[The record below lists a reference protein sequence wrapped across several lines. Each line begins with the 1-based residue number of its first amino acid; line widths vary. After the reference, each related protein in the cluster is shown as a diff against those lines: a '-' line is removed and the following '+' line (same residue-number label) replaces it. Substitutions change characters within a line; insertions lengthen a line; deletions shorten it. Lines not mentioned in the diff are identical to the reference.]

1 MLAKAL
7 NQALD
12 VLNDTLLSRASPL
25 PHKPSCYTSPLIT
38 RSKRRMLWCSPLT
51 AAAHSRMIAIPRP
64 LRLTFY
70 SLLIIA
76 GAVLAASV
84 AIRQAERQS
93 LVDDAGRANQQLAL
107 YANSLHTLI
116 ERYRA
121 LPAVLALDSEMI
133 RALKGPLD
141 PATQEVLNHKL
152 ERINGAAQSSTLEL
166 MDRSGLAVAASNWR
180 LPSSYVGHNYA
191 FRPYFSQTRS
201 QGTGRFYAVGVTTGI
216 PGYFLSSA
224 VVDEQEQFLGAM
236 VVKLEFP
243 ELEREWAQGDDLL
256 LVSDARG
263 IVFIANKPGWRYRN
277 LRPLSANDLAEL
289 QATRQY
295 DKKQL
300 QPLDTQTLQRFD
312 ENSQLVRVAGPEG
325 NANYIWESLP
335 LKAEGWTLHLLR
347 KPQVAFEDQRN
358 AGLAAAGLWL
368 ALVFLLLFLTQ
379 RWRLARLRQRSRE
392 ELERLV
398 QERTQAL
405 RTAQDGLVQSAKL
418 AALGQMSAAL
428 AHEINQPLTT
438 QRMQLATLRLLL
450 DHGRI
455 DDAYQALTPLDD
467 MLTRMAALTGHLKT
481 FARKSPSGLRERL
494 DLATV
499 VDQSLHL
506 LDARL
511 RDEAIGTVLD
521 LTRPAWVRGDAIRLE
536 QVLINL
542 LRNALDAMANKPR
555 KRLEIR
561 LHADQQLWH
570 LSVSDSGGGIAE
582 EHLNNVFDPFFTTKP
597 VGDGLGL
604 GLAVSYAIVHELG
617 GRLSVANQGD
627 GAVFTL
633 TLPIAL
639 EAPDLC

>member
-1 MLAKAL
+1 LLAKAL

-133 RALKGPLD
+133 RALKSPLD
-141 PATQEVLNHKL
+141 PVTQEVLNHKL

-201 QGTGRFYAVGVTTGI
+201 QGNGRFYAVGVTTGI

-312 ENSQLVRVAGPEG
+312 ENSHLVRVAGPEG

-398 QERTQAL
+398 EERTQAL

>member
-1 MLAKAL
+1 MV
-7 NQALD
+7 QI
-12 VLNDTLLSRASPL
+12 S
-25 PHKPSCYTSPLIT
+25 
-38 RSKRRMLWCSPLT
+38 
-51 AAAHSRMIAIPRP
+51 RP

-70 SLLIIA
+70 TLVILA
-76 GAVLAASV
+76 GAVVSATFAM
-84 AIRQAERQS
+84 RHAERQA
-93 LVDDAGRANQQLAL
+93 LEDDAARASEQLAL

-121 LPAVLALDSEMI
+121 LPAVLALDPELRS
-133 RALKGPLD
+133 ALKGPVGPQQQD
-141 PATQEVLNHKL
+141 ALNRKL
-152 ERINGAAQSSTLEL
+152 EQINGAARSSTLEL
-166 MDRSGLAVAASNWR
+166 LDHTGLAVAASNWR
-180 LPSSYVGHNYA
+180 LPSSYVGHNYG

-201 QGTGRFYAVGVTTGI
+201 QGSGRFYAVGVTSGI

-224 VVDEQEQFLGAM
+224 VKGEQEQFLGAM

-243 ELEREWAQGDDLL
+243 ELEREWSQGSDTL

-263 IVFIANKPGWRYRN
+263 IVFIANQPGWRYRQ
-277 LRPLSANDLAEL
+277 LRPLSDSDRAEL

-295 DKKQL
+295 DKQRL
-300 QPLDTQTLQRFD
+300 TPLEHRPLRRFD
-312 ENSQLVRVAGPEG
+312 DDSTLTRVEGPDG
-325 NANYIWESLP
+325 SVDYLWESLP
-335 LKAEGWTLHLLR
+335 LATEGWTLHLLR
-347 KPQVAFEDQRN
+347 RPQIAFEDRRN
-358 AGLAAAGLWL
+358 AGLAAAGAWL
-368 ALVFLLLFLTQ
+368 TLVFLLLFLNQ

-398 QERTQAL
+398 EERTRDL

-455 DDAYQALTPLDD
+455 DEAYQALKPLDD
-467 MLTRMAALTGHLKT
+467 MLTRMASLTGHLKT

-494 DLATV
+494 DLAAV
-499 VDQSLHL
+499 VDQALQL
-506 LDARL
+506 LDTRL
-511 RDEAIGTVLD
+511 RDEQVDTHLQ

-542 LRNALDAMANKPR
+542 LRNALDAMRDKPL
-555 KRLEIR
+555 KHLEIR
-561 LHADQQLWH
+561 LEADQQLWS
-570 LSVSDSGGGIAE
+570 LSVIDSGGGIAE
-582 EHLNNVFDPFFTTKP
+582 EHLPNVFDPFFTTKP

-617 GRLSVANQGD
+617 GRLSAGNQGQ
-627 GAVFTL
+627 GAIFTL
-633 TLPIAL
+633 SLPIDL
-639 EAPDLC
+639 EAHIPC